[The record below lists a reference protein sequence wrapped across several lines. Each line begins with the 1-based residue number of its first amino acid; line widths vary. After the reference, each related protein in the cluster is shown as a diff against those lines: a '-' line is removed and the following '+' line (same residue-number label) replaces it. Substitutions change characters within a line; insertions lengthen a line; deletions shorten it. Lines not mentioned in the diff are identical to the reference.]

1 MSGMVNWSLDLK
13 QKSIRKLNF
22 EFSYLK
28 LTLERILTLAV
39 LFLII
44 SKEFL
49 MNSRQNVHVGT
60 MLDIQVLCNS
70 QFSTSNGATGM
81 WHLHRSVIT
90 SGILVKNIIYSL
102 SFVVHSLKPNTML
115 HSILQHLHFKTLHNL
130 LLLKGINEQ
139 RIRTAKSWCIWCC

>member
-39 LFLII
+39 LFLNQFQK
-44 SKEFL
+44 SFL

-90 SGILVKNIIYSL
+90 SRILVKNIIYSL
-102 SFVVHSLKPNTML
+102 SFVVHSLKPNT
-115 HSILQHLHFKTLHNL
+115 ICFTP
-130 LLLKGINEQ
+130 
-139 RIRTAKSWCIWCC
+139 SWNNCTICCTCSSKV